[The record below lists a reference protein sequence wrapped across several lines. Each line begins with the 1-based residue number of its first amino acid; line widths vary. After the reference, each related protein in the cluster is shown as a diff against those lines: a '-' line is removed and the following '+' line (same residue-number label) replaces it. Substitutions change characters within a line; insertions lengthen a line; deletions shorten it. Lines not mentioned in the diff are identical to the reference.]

1 MRINGHVMRR
11 LGLSRRDLFAS
22 IEQPALRP
30 LPETDYEFA
39 EWRLARIGPD
49 NHVEFDGFFYSVPHA
64 LIRAQVDMR
73 ITSRTIEVFHRA
85 ERVAAHE
92 RRYAGGR
99 HGTPPEHMPSS
110 HRRYAEWA
118 PARFHRWA
126 RSIGPNT
133 EGLVVA
139 ILANRPHP
147 EQGFR
152 TCLGIPHAPRIH
164 SFTIY
169 RRSRNP
175 RPSKIA
181 GIAFSIR
188 AVRVPDCFAP
198 AK

>member
-92 RRYAGGR
+92 RLCWWASR
-99 HGTPPEHMPSS
+99 HPSRA
-110 HRRYAEWA
+110 HAK
-118 PARFHRWA
+118 
-126 RSIGPNT
+126 
-133 EGLVVA
+133 
-139 ILANRPHP
+139 LASA
-147 EQGFR
+147 
-152 TCLGIPHAPRIH
+152 L
-164 SFTIY
+164 
-169 RRSRNP
+169 
-175 RPSKIA
+175 
-181 GIAFSIR
+181 
-188 AVRVPDCFAP
+188 
-198 AK
+198 